1 MSTYDD
7 AVNKRKAQT
16 AANTTSDTSL
26 TDWAKDGWGFI
37 NRGINLVTSKVG
49 DQIEKVA
56 PSDPEERLQ
65 KEVTDKI
72 SRDEI
77 IDKASHAGKALGNKI
92 NQVGGS
98 AVFAG
103 VSFLKG
109 ALGAV
114 SNEAKARLAEID
126 GETPPSQSETHN
138 EPTDNNNT
146 ID

>member
-1 MSTYDD
+1 MSKYDD
-7 AVNKRKAQT
+7 AVNKRKAQN
-16 AANTTSDTSL
+16 AANTTPGDSSL
-26 TDWAKDGWGFI
+26 TDWAKEGWGFI
-37 NRGINLVTSKVG
+37 NRGIGLVTSKVG

-77 IDKASHAGKALGNKI
+77 INKASHAGKALGNKI

-114 SNEAKARLAEID
+114 SNEAKARIAEID
-126 GETPPSQSETHN
+126 GETPSTPSEKTPKS
-138 EPTDNNNT
+138 TDE
-146 ID
+146 

>member
-26 TDWAKDGWGFI
+26 TDWARDGWGFI

-49 DQIEKVA
+49 DQIEKVV

-65 KEVTDKI
+65 KEVVDKI
-72 SRDEI
+72 SRDELI
-77 IDKASHAGKALGNKI
+77 NKASHAGKALGNKI
-92 NQVGGS
+92 NSVGGS
-98 AVFAG
+98 AVFAAT
-103 VSFLKG
+103 SFLKG

-114 SNEAKARLAEID
+114 SAEAKARIADID
-126 GETPPSQSETHN
+126 GEKPSTPSETSQS
-138 EPTDNNNT
+138 TDK
-146 ID
+146 